1 MMQSWQ
7 LQHLRDVFA
16 AYGAHSRT
24 VSPVTAAL
32 CEALGAGPAPVVA
45 DLFGRY
51 YQILSNEEPNVPLF
65 LAGLHHLALTGEAPA
80 LAGLF
85 PTCGGTLAPSEA
97 LGAAVAATV
106 AQSRDELLD
115 YMLSTELQPHVVERS
130 AAVALGALAV
140 AGQFGGGVSLVEI
153 GCGGGLNLLFDR
165 YAYAFGDRQV
175 GNAPLTLR
183 VASEGAVP
191 VGALPPVVGRYG
203 LDPAPR
209 NPADLSDRL
218 LLESFFAPDAVEQVD
233 HLRAAAH
240 ILAAEGPLAIRTGTA
255 EDDLL
260 PLLQEAYAAMP
271 EGNTL
276 LLVST
281 FVWPYLSERQ
291 KEQAVWAI
299 QRQAARLTAHKPMA
313 WLQLEPVSGGV
324 AELKLHT
331 FGWTDQED
339 RTVRRLAET
348 DPFVRQ
354 IRWLV

>member
-1 MMQSWQ
+1 
-7 LQHLRDVFA
+7 
-16 AYGAHSRT
+16 
-24 VSPVTAAL
+24 
-32 CEALGAGPAPVVA
+32 PAVA

-65 LAGLHHLALTGEAPA
+65 LAGLHHLALTGDAPS
-80 LAGLF
+80 LAPFF
-85 PTCGGTLAPSEA
+85 PSCDGNLAPSSA
-97 LGAAVAATV
+97 LGAAAEGAVADN
-106 AQSRDELLD
+106 RDTLLD

-130 AAVALGALAV
+130 AAVALGALAA
-140 AGQFGGGVSLVEI
+140 AGQFGGGVSLVEV
-153 GCGGGLNLLFDR
+153 GCGGGLNLRFDR
-165 YAYAFGDRQV
+165 YAYAFGGRLV
-175 GNAPLTLR
+175 GNSPLTLE
-183 VASEGAVP
+183 VASDGAVP
-191 VGALPPVVGRYG
+191 VGALPAVVGRYG

-209 NPADLSDRL
+209 NPADLGDRL
-218 LLESFFAPDAVEQVD
+218 LLESFFAPDAVEQVE
-233 HLRAAAH
+233 HLRTASG
-240 ILAAEGPLAIRTGTA
+240 ILAAEGPLDIRTGTA

-299 QRQAARLTAHKPMA
+299 QRQAARLTAQKPMA
-313 WLQLEPVSGGV
+313 WLQLEPMAGGL

-354 IRWLV
+354 IRWLG